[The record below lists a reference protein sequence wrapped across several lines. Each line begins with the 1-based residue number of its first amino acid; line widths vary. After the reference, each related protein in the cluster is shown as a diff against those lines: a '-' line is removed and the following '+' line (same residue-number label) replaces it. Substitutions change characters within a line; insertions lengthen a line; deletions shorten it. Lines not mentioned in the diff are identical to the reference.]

1 MKLFRLLS
9 FSLASFFMTLFVT
22 SCDDDTVAT
31 DDDLSQEGN
40 YVVLGTA
47 FSDDILSLL
56 NITQSIVADD
66 DTLVKLNCVPD
77 SSYQSYVYE
86 DTIHIYAFRS
96 FAYTSSRPVEICVEA
111 TPKVGISSEV
121 VKSVKNFTY
130 YVKGGTIENHP
141 SSSTWASITAQAYT
155 VNKNFVDIETS
166 YEGGEDV
173 FLSYLNSYCRDITI
187 SEMFY

>member
-1 MKLFRLLS
+1 MKLFRILS
-9 FSLASFFMTLFVT
+9 FSFVAFFLTLFVT

-56 NITQSIVADD
+56 NITQSIVADN
-66 DTLVKLNCVPD
+66 DTLVKLNCVAD

-86 DTIHIYAFRS
+86 DSIHMYAFRS
-96 FAYTSSRPVEICVEA
+96 FAYTSSRPVEVCVEA
-111 TPKVGISSEV
+111 TPKAGISSEV

-130 YVKGGTIENHP
+130 YVKGGTIENYP
-141 SSSTWASITAQAYT
+141 SVSTWASITKQADIL
-155 VNKNFVDIETS
+155 NKTFEDVETS

-173 FLSYLNSYCRDITI
+173 FLSYLSGCCREITI
-187 SEMFY
+187 SEIFY